1 MKNIMLRK
9 ILSIDKD
16 PDMPVGMGGYG
27 VRFEKQR
34 EYYTKLSFVDKQ
46 HYQEAILQLCQSPD
60 VYEANLGLYIAVEL
74 RDVFLAN
81 WVEQIRK
88 VINSL
93 IGRPIIPQDENT
105 ASFVTFVA
113 IFVYGDKTVLPY
125 VIAYLKEIT
134 RSMEDRILPKEN
146 WLVFYPLLCQIL
158 IKISPAEF
166 WEEVN
171 VFCDNVNTLA
181 IIGDSAKQVIRRW
194 AGIGIELYGV
204 EWLAELAQKCAK
216 TQNASLKPL
225 TYQSLKEAASG
236 IEEKG
241 NRIAFLELLED
252 LFYSNRGAAAIP
264 TY

>member
-1 MKNIMLRK
+1 MKNVMLRK

-34 EYYTKLSFVDKQ
+34 EYYRKLSVVDKQ
-46 HYQEAILQLCQSPD
+46 HYQEAILQLCLSPN

-74 RDVFLAN
+74 RDVFLPN
-81 WVEQIRK
+81 WVEQMRK
-88 VINSL
+88 VIDSL
-93 IGRPIIPQDENT
+93 ICRPIILQDKNT

-113 IFVYGDKTVLPY
+113 VLYYGDETVLPY
-125 VIAYLKEIT
+125 INAYLKELT
-134 RSMEDRILPKEN
+134 HSMENHILPREN

-158 IKISPAEF
+158 IKISPVDF
-166 WEEVN
+166 WKEVTS
-171 VFCDNVNTLA
+171 FCDNVNTLA
-181 IIGDSAKQVIRRW
+181 VISDDAKQVIRRW

-216 TQNASLKPL
+216 TQNTALKPL
-225 TYQSLKEAASG
+225 AYQALKEAASG

-241 NRIAFLELLED
+241 NRMAFLELLEMQ
-252 LFYSNRGAAAIP
+252 FYL
-264 TY
+264 